1 MYTFSTIGSSIF
13 IYIYKTCE
21 IGTCTGVCVCE
32 ETEEDDDS
40 EHKKARS
47 GCFCFQSS
55 AAWKTD
61 CDSILQKTSEADS
74 CDTGTDTA
82 RL

>member
-1 MYTFSTIGSSIF
+1 MIMSTRRLGQ
-13 IYIYKTCE
+13 
-21 IGTCTGVCVCE
+21 GVFV
-32 ETEEDDDS
+32 
-40 EHKKARS
+40 
-47 GCFCFQSS
+47 QSS